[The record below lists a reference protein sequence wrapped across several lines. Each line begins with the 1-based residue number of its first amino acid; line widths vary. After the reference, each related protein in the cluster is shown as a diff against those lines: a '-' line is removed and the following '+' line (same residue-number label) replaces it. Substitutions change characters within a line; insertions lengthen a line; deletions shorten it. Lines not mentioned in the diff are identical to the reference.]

1 MEAILYI
8 GISQT
13 LFAGI
18 LIATKKPR
26 TLANQI
32 LAAWLLIICIEMV
45 IVLLNETLINLYPI
59 KILPYSYGP
68 LLLLYAR
75 WMTSE
80 DPEFNPHYLWH
91 FLPFL
96 IFLVAALI
104 FIDEPVM
111 SGTDGFLV
119 NDRFVSFRIIYAIT
133 FFVSITAY
141 SVATFMVIHRHQKR
155 LKELVS
161 FSSGKITLQWLLGLS
176 ITFYLGYVLMFIF
189 GGIDILTGF
198 MPFDPYEL
206 SFIGLTILTFLF
218 TIFGFNQP
226 RIFGDVM
233 KEYHEPDRSVLRD
246 TEHDVPVPGQGTEQ
260 VKYARSGL
268 KPEDVEQYK
277 NKIRKYMAIEKPF
290 LDRELTIYGLASKVR
305 IPRHFLSE
313 VINEHMGMNF
323 YQFINEYRVQEVK
336 KRMKEPGNEH
346 LTILAIAFDSGFN
359 SKSSFNTIFKEN
371 TGMTPSEYQRSVS
384 AVGS

>member
-18 LIATKKPR
+18 LIAAKRPR
-26 TLANQI
+26 MLANQI
-32 LAAWLLIICIEMV
+32 LSAWLLLICTEMI
-45 IVLLNETLINLYPI
+45 IVLLNETLMHLYTI
-59 KILPYSYGP
+59 KILPYTYGP

-80 DPEFNPHYLWH
+80 KPQFDPRYLWH
-91 FLPFL
+91 FSPFFIFL
-96 IFLVAALI
+96 IASLV

-111 SGTDGFLV
+111 TGTDGFLV
-119 NDRFVSFRIIYAIT
+119 IDRFVSLRIIYGIT

-141 SVATFMVIHRHQKR
+141 SVATFVVIRQHQKR

-161 FSSGKITLQWLLGLS
+161 YSSGRITLRWLHGLS
-176 ITFYLGYVLMFIF
+176 ITFYTGYVLMFIF
-189 GGIDILTGF
+189 GGVDILVGF

-226 RIFGDVM
+226 SIFEEVVI
-233 KEYHEPDRSVLRD
+233 EREVLQEPA
-246 TEHDVPVPGQGTEQ
+246 EEEQ
-260 VKYARSGL
+260 VKKYQRSGL
-268 KPEDVEQYK
+268 KKKDVEKYIS
-277 NKIRKYMAIEKPF
+277 KIGKYMVIEKPY
-290 LDRELTIYGLASKVR
+290 LNRDLTIYDLAAQLK

-313 VINEHMGMNF
+313 VINEHMGKNF
-323 YQFINEYRVQEVK
+323 YNLVNDYRVEEVK
-336 KRMKEPGNEH
+336 QRMVDPAFRH
-346 LTILAIAFDSGFN
+346 LTILAIAYDSGFN
-359 SKSSFNTIFKEN
+359 AKSSFNTIFKEK
-371 TGMTPSEYQRSVS
+371 TGLTPSEYLNKQKQ
-384 AVGS
+384 